1 MSILGQSQDGE
12 HDLFKPQLLFSYMYM
27 YVVYTKYAS
36 AIRQEYIHIPD
47 DKYCSGRAQVL
58 NNHWSH

>member
-12 HDLFKPQLLFSYMYM
+12 HDLFKLYNYCFSL

-47 DKYCSGRAQVL
+47 DKYCSGRARVM
-58 NNHWSH
+58 NNH